1 MWGGPC
7 AAPQMNTFACE
18 HAWPHGVSQPCAFVA
33 FPLVTRTPGTLL
45 FSCGI
50 LLPHLRN
57 RQYREGGEDMP
68 AALLNLVRPLEGCV
82 HLKAQTRLQNVP
94 HRSQKGCEVDE
105 VVGKRSPWALG
116 SALDGKGVSSMV
128 PGREGWGGGCSGLCL
143 HAAVDTHSSFRL
155 LLLLQDVTGCALPLL
170 LQFPFREKRYK

>member
-1 MWGGPC
+1 
-7 AAPQMNTFACE
+7 
-18 HAWPHGVSQPCAFVA
+18 
-33 FPLVTRTPGTLL
+33 
-45 FSCGI
+45 
-50 LLPHLRN
+50 
-57 RQYREGGEDMP
+57 MP

-116 SALDGKGVSSMV
+116 SALDGKGVSSTV
-128 PGREGWGGGCSGLCL
+128 PVSVDGIEKGGEEAALGAGL